1 MENGSWFFLTQL
13 FLMNSKICK
22 LHFDLRLFLPICLQ
36 REDGPAAGRRGVA
49 AVHRAR
55 LQGRLG
61 QLYLRH
67 EERADLRHGPH
78 TQR

>member
-1 MENGSWFFLTQL
+1 MENGYQLFLTQL
-13 FLMNSKICK
+13 FLMYSDTRE
-22 LHFDLRLFLPICLQ
+22 LYFDLPLCLQ
-36 REDGPAAGRRGVA
+36 REDGPAAGRGGVA

-61 QLYLRH
+61 QLHLRH
-67 EERADLRHGPH
+67 EERPDLRHGPH